1 MVPSQL
7 NSRKRGSFI
16 QCWLIKP
23 QVHSSVRIG
32 SGEISQDPSPS
43 TAHLQKVASLAYVW
57 SLTGVNSVNVPTLHI
72 AQPKR
77 SYMILSSIISRY
89 GLSSVVPKKMR
100 DIYQPLL
107 THVWWLK
114 PCQPPILLV
123 NLPIQSVSGSF
134 TTANSSPKPPGDG
147 KSRAC
152 ATRATREPTREI
164 SWIGM
169 EAVAR
174 LAVRKTH
181 ETCRLRLSS
190 RNRFPFW

>member
-1 MVPSQL
+1 
-7 NSRKRGSFI
+7 
-16 QCWLIKP
+16 
-23 QVHSSVRIG
+23 
-32 SGEISQDPSPS
+32 
-43 TAHLQKVASLAYVW
+43 
-57 SLTGVNSVNVPTLHI
+57 
-72 AQPKR
+72 
-77 SYMILSSIISRY
+77 MILSSIIFRY

-190 RNRFPFW
+190 RNRFPFWSVNCGVYTHQPSHIQGSCLSVWLQYATIHPENIVNMDF